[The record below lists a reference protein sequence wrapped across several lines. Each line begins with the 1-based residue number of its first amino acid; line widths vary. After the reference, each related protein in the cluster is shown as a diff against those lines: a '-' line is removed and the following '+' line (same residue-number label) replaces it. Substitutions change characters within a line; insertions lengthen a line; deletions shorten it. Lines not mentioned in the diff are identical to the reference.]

1 LILGGGSPA
10 TPTRRKSPCYRRRL
24 DLPFSWGLS
33 IALIGGMGHKR
44 SVSRNRPMRAGD
56 SVKERAA
63 CFLLK
68 GGFDHLDLAINK
80 ITTGAISALGGSKY
94 RDSGTTIAHRWAH
107 LMIKTLYVKGD
118 EADRCTESFRSSV
131 PITITGIDAADERR
145 VCTGAITSMEYA
157 PMPTEHDGRQWRVTI
172 RA

>member
-1 LILGGGSPA
+1 MECSFVILGGGSPA
-10 TPTRRKSPCYRRRL
+10 TLTRRKRRCYRRRL
-24 DLPFSWGLS
+24 DLPFSWGLF

-44 SVSRNRPMRAGD
+44 SVSRKRPSAGRLRQRTGGPFPFEGRVRPRAR
-56 SVKERAA
+56 SPPW
-63 CFLLK
+63 
-68 GGFDHLDLAINK
+68 GGP
-80 ITTGAISALGGSKY
+80 KY
-94 RDSGTTIAHRWAH
+94 RDSWTAIAHRGM